1 MGDVYG
7 RKGSSMREISPAK
20 LATELGI
27 ARQSLMQAIQEG
39 RVTAFRK
46 SGNRHILDADKAAA
60 QFRATAGGPK
70 GGKRVPADHSDD
82 GSDEAKPKLAQIRVA
97 REMKKLQLDTLKFE
111 KERGEVINKAEAEK
125 RIFEIAQ
132 ELRQNLQNIPSRIVD
147 DILAC
152 QTRNEAFL
160 LVENAIS
167 EVLSDF
173 SKNLKRG
180 L

>member
-1 MGDVYG
+1 
-7 RKGSSMREISPAK
+7 MREVSTTKMAQ
-20 LATELGI
+20 ELGI
-27 ARQSLMQAIQEG
+27 ARQSLMQAVEEG
-39 RVTAFRK
+39 RVTAYRRDNKRYFF
-46 SGNRHILDADKAAA
+46 DADKAAA